1 MDHLGG
7 CPLANNDRGDIS
19 VLGLGI
25 APHAGLGGIANGNI
39 GFGGCP
45 CSDGAMGF
53 AGTPRASLG
62 GAADVRLGLSGAPRA
77 SLDSNTASGNLSLSG
92 CPLPGHDGR
101 GRSSMVAC
109 GGKCSLVVGRGM
121 SNLVA
126 SSYTFH
132 LVPT

>member
-62 GAADVRLGLSGAPRA
+62 GQLMFALA
-77 SLDSNTASGNLSLSG
+77 SA
-92 CPLPGHDGR
+92 
-101 GRSSMVAC
+101 V
-109 GGKCSLVVGRGM
+109 
-121 SNLVA
+121 
-126 SSYTFH
+126 H
-132 LVPT
+132 LVPALTAIRPVATSALAAVLCLAMMEEVGAAWWPAVVNAAWWLAAV

>member
-1 MDHLGG
+1 MPALVGLLMAT
-7 CPLANNDRGDIS
+7 LA
-19 VLGLGI
+19 
-25 APHAGLGGIANGNI
+25 
-39 GFGGCP
+39 FGGCP

-53 AGTPRASLG
+53 ADTSRASLG